1 MMLPIVLG
9 AKALSLFFFRFHDQS
24 YLAGGLF
31 LLVVSGLTFLGVK
44 LPFPHFALRQAQGK
58 QLDVWSTYTLGL
70 FSGITSACCA
80 PVLLGVMS
88 LSAFSAT
95 MVGSV
100 GVGLAYVLGMV
111 FPLYIAS
118 WFLDRGNFLAKPLW
132 RKKLG
137 EIRLAGKIY
146 IVFLANVVGGAI
158 FAGLG
163 LVTIFLALTGKLGM
177 PEADERIGQ
186 VAEWLGRVTG
196 GIPVVNVV
204 FVVIMG
210 AILGKL
216 IERATKRR

>member
-1 MMLPIVLG
+1 
-9 AKALSLFFFRFHDQS
+9 
-24 YLAGGLF
+24 
-31 LLVVSGLTFLGVK
+31 
-44 LPFPHFALRQAQGK
+44 
-58 QLDVWSTYTLGL
+58 
-70 FSGITSACCA
+70 
-80 PVLLGVMS
+80 
-88 LSAFSAT
+88 

-196 GIPVVNVV
+196 GIPLVNVV
-204 FVVIMG
+204 FVIVVG
-210 AILGKL
+210 VILGKL
-216 IERATKRR
+216 VDRAVKKGGK